1 MVEDYISIT
10 LMTCCEDDDLTDL
23 RHFFQKLLGIWTD
36 IDSRIDELSSWK
48 FDLESDIMRKAQ
60 ILIAMNQGLVKIQN
74 EGIFMFAGRQINRMS
89 LKFFIC
95 RFSVVFKV
103 L

>member
-74 EGIFMFAGRQINRMS
+74 EGIFI
-89 LKFFIC
+89 
-95 RFSVVFKV
+95 
-103 L
+103 

>member
-10 LMTCCEDDDLTDL
+10 LMTCCKDDDLTDL

-74 EGIFMFAGRQINRMS
+74 EGIFI
-89 LKFFIC
+89 
-95 RFSVVFKV
+95 
-103 L
+103 